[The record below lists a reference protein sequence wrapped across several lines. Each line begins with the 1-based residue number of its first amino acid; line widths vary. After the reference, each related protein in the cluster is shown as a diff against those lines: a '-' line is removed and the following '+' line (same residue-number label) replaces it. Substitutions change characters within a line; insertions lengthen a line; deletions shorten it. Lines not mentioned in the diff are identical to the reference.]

1 MYASAY
7 AAKVFYDLEN
17 TLLRNGEK
25 YIQQKI
31 SSTWKMEGH
40 GQNLALFQ
48 QIQRFSAPHRYLMGE
63 YPVHLPALS
72 GQIRVHIVLQGNVG
86 IGVS

>member
-25 YIQQKI
+25 YIQQNSI
-31 SSTWKMEGH
+31 FHMENG
-40 GQNLALFQ
+40 GPWAKSGV
-48 QIQRFSAPHRYLMGE
+48 IPTDSAFFCP
-63 YPVHLPALS
+63 S
-72 GQIRVHIVLQGNVG
+72 
-86 IGVS
+86 